1 MKYSIFV
8 VKQIL
13 FYFDWNNP
21 FFSSNRFCALE
32 FFSLHIFTIEFALK
46 ILPITKSALKFFNQ
60 PSLFFKNFQFLAH
73 TWYPSRCYEA
83 TGQKPELTGIIK
95 LGFMNKYEDGRE
107 DCLASCR
114 IYGMTACEWDVDDGE
129 CWAHTKEVVF
139 GETSRVTF
147 CYRFNQDKPVAGK

>member
-1 MKYSIFV
+1 MIK
-8 VKQIL
+8 KGL
-13 FYFDWNNP
+13 F
-21 FFSSNRFCALE
+21 C
-32 FFSLHIFTIEFALK
+32 
-46 ILPITKSALKFFNQ
+46 
-60 PSLFFKNFQFLAH
+60 KNFQFLAH

-83 TGQKPELTGIIK
+83 TGQKPELTGVIK

-147 CYRFNQDKPVAGK
+147 CYRFNQDKPVAGIWFSSEGIKFCAFHTFYRLCSFKIWVDFVFTKTAFQGQLCSIFIRVCSLL